1 MLSPEALERYRRM
14 SLSERLALVLQMIR
28 EETPHL
34 LAGPPAVVD
43 RRFELL
49 RRENDLRNQ
58 AMLEGLARAKA
69 WDERTKQSD

>member
-34 LAGPPAVVD
+34 LAGSPEVVD
-43 RRFELL
+43 QRFELL

-69 WDERTKQSD
+69 WNERPK

>member
-14 SLSERLALVLQMIR
+14 SLSERLALVLELIR

-34 LAGPPAVVD
+34 LAGPPEVVD

-49 RRENDLRNQ
+49 RRENDLRNEGIL
-58 AMLEGLARAKA
+58 AGLARAKSQ
-69 WDERTKQSD
+69 DERSHQSD

>member
-1 MLSPEALERYRRM
+1 MLSPEALDRYRSM

-34 LAGPPAVVD
+34 LAGPPEVVD

-69 WDERTKQSD
+69 WNERTKQSD